1 MGNTATNVTTG
12 KPNPSGS
19 VYVAAKGTTLPT
31 NATTA
36 LDTTKYTCL
45 GYVSEDGLKNGNEIN
60 VSNIKAWGGLIVYS
74 SLDKFIDTFSLALIE
89 TLNVNVL
96 KTVYGDSN
104 VTVDGNGKIHIVI
117 KSEMPSEKVFVF
129 DLALRDGTAKRII
142 VFDGIITSRE
152 EIAYTDSDAVAY
164 GITITAFP
172 DANGSTHEEYI
183 EPGEEPSH

>member
-1 MGNTATNVTTG
+1 MGNTAGNVTTG
-12 KPNPSGS
+12 KPNPSGA
-19 VYVAAKGTTLPT
+19 VYVAPKGTTLPT
-31 NATTA
+31 DASTA

-45 GYVSEDGLKNGNEIN
+45 GFVSEDGLKNGNEIN

-74 SLDKFIDTFSLALIE
+74 SLDEFTDTFGLALIE
-89 TLNVNVL
+89 TLNVDVL

-104 VTVDGNGKIHIVI
+104 VTVDGNGKVHITV

-129 DLALRDGTAKRII
+129 DLALRDGAQKRII
-142 VFDGIITSRE
+142 VSDGIITSRE

-183 EPGEEPSH
+183 EYSEGPSF